1 MHSGYP
7 MFAAGASDQPPNSC
21 QDGPGRGPVGWDR
34 PLMVF
39 FVSAPN
45 ALFFLTVCPLP
56 ICPRDWNGGGNAV
69 RPDYVNDTH
78 LFLRHLVVGTYA

>member
-34 PLMVF
+34 PLMAF
-39 FVSAPN
+39 FVSDARRTF
-45 ALFFLTVCPLP
+45 LLTVCLK
-56 ICPRDWNGGGNAV
+56 NAACGMGEWGWV
-69 RPDYVNDTH
+69 SVE
-78 LFLRHLVVGTYA
+78 G